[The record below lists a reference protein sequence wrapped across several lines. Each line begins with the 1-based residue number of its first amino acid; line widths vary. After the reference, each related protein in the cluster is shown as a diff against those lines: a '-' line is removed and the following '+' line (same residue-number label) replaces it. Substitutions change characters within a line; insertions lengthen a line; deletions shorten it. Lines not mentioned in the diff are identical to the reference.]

1 VSSPYIEKLRTIT
14 RCPVCGNN
22 LGSYHRMAANRL
34 DISFQ
39 CGVSF
44 SAGNIRIQSL
54 SACQAGSALAAAQM
68 NDEVAAE
75 VNAAEAASE

>member
-14 RCPVCGNN
+14 RCPVCGDKI
-22 LGSYHRMAANRL
+22 GSYHRMAVNRL
-34 DISFQ
+34 DVSFE
-39 CGVSF
+39 CGMSF
-44 SAGNIRIQSL
+44 SAGNIRIQSI

-75 VNAAEAASE
+75 VNAAEAVTE